1 MRVLTQLLAA
11 RRDGNRTYL
20 LELVLVRS
28 MRKCLRSM
36 FDMSPTMAPPS
47 PSGRSRARK
56 FLHCAESSVMLSTCR
71 LSRARTIGAVARDHR
86 VACGYAEMPIEPSE
100 SGGSAKRNHLCSGVG
115 VAGTAVARV
124 GGAA

>member
-1 MRVLTQLLAA
+1 MLAFDVRHVA
-11 RRDGNRTYL
+11 NDGAAVSFRAEPRAEIPPLRR
-20 LELVLVRS
+20 
-28 MRKCLRSM
+28 
-36 FDMSPTMAPPS
+36 
-47 PSGRSRARK
+47 
-56 FLHCAESSVMLSTCR
+56 SVMLSTCR